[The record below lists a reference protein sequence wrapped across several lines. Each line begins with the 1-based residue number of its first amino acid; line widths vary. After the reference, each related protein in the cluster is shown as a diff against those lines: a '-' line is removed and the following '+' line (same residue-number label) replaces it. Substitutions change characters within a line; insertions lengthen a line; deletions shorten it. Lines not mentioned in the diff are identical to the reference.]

1 MQKDIRYN
9 GITQSLSD
17 LDCTDG
23 DLSLSHNI
31 INENGAMRPIVFPD
45 AEFTM
50 QSGEILCFVH
60 STANYKNYI
69 YLSGSNIKAFK
80 IDSGARSDYDFI
92 FSLDSG
98 ETLNKIESI
107 GNTVVVLTDK
117 RMVYFL
123 FKENSYVSLGDTI
136 PECEISFGLNT
147 STKLY
152 SLQGDRGDRWG
163 KFTINFDSIS
173 SGNLLN
179 EFSDENKTKITSQVL
194 AKVNKYIKEVATD
207 EGKFLFPFFVR
218 YALRMF
224 DGSLIHHSAPILM
237 IPCTKANPV
246 VVWNRYT
253 SSSYTSAE
261 LDIFGNPCTLDY
273 RIVSDMS
280 SLKNWGDIV
289 KSIDVFVSEPLYT
302 YDQNEQCTAFGK
314 PDDLKSFMVG
324 RWTSGD
330 SENGN
335 RDIMEIAD
343 NFYQKW
349 NLLDLYA
356 VTHGGKYPTNI
367 LLIPESETVGEK
379 IREASNF
386 YLLTSINISDYS
398 ETSDRT
404 NIEVGED
411 YLANIVLKER
421 MTDDYGSH
429 DKLIPSYSF
438 AYNSRLNIAGI
449 KKELFK
455 GYDSAS
461 IFPFTNGR
469 IDYSASKDS
478 SGNITESANDV
489 SVSYLYPKPIYT
501 YINEDREIVV
511 LNASSL
517 SFTDFGRYLFFP
529 NTNASKM
536 VVQYASVMTGNGPLI
551 SHYEVKL
558 KEHTGLNGSFY
569 FADFEE
575 PAVLALPQTA
585 SADRTVYLPNK
596 IYTSEVG
603 NPFYFPLSGIN
614 TVGVG
619 DILGISST
627 TKALSQGQFGQ
638 FPLLVFA
645 TDGIWAM
652 EVSSTGLYSAKQPIS
667 RDVVSNPKSITQIDG
682 AVVFISN
689 RGVMVIDGSTVNPI
703 SSTLDGPSF
712 IVESVEKLKEIL
724 INEELYGEIGEIDAV
739 KDYLASCKIS
749 YDYPNSRLILF
760 RDDRIYCYIYSIIT
774 GSWATASSTFE
785 HLVND
790 YPKSYL
796 QKANGEVVNISSK
809 VDYDSS
815 KTVKTFILS
824 RPIKLDDDAY
834 KTVNMIIN
842 RGKIDKSSG
851 AVIVFA
857 SSDGFSYYPIGSAVG
872 QQVSRLQGSPY
883 RYFRIAIIS
892 TQNMSKALS
901 TTSVYYTQ
909 KWRNKAR

>member
-17 LDCTDG
+17 LDCPDG

-50 QSGEILCFVH
+50 SSGEVLCFIH
-60 STANYKNYI
+60 STTNNKNYI
-69 YLSGSNIKAFK
+69 YLSGVDVKAFK
-80 IDSGARSDYDFI
+80 IDSGVRSDYDFS
-92 FSLDSG
+92 FSLDTG
-98 ETLNKIESI
+98 EALNKIESI

-123 FKENSYVSLGDTI
+123 FKENSYIPLGDTI
-136 PECEISFGLNT
+136 PECVISFGLNT
-147 STKLY
+147 VTRLY
-152 SLQGDRGDRWG
+152 SLQGDRGEKWG

-173 SGNLLN
+173 SGNILN
-179 EFSDENKTKITSQVL
+179 EFSDDNKTKITSQVL
-194 AKVNKYIKEVATD
+194 AKVNKYIKELATD
-207 EGKFLFPFFVR
+207 EGRFLYPFFVR
-218 YALRMF
+218 YALRLF

-237 IPCTKANPV
+237 IPCTKANPIA
-246 VVWNRYT
+246 VWNRNS
-253 SSSYTSAE
+253 SSSYSSAE
-261 LDIFGNPCTLDY
+261 LDIFGNPCLLDY
-273 RIVSDMS
+273 KILSDMS
-280 SLKNWGDIV
+280 TLKSWNDIV
-289 KSIDVFVSEPLYT
+289 KSIDIFISEPMYT
-302 YDQNEQCTAFGK
+302 YDQNKQCTAFGNY
-314 PDDLKSFMVG
+314 DNLKSFMVG

-330 SENGN
+330 SEDAN
-335 RDIMEIAD
+335 RTIMETAD

-349 NLLDLYA
+349 SLMDLYA
-356 VTHGGKYPTNI
+356 ISHGGKYPTNI
-367 LLIPESETVGEK
+367 LLLPESDTISEK
-379 IREASNF
+379 IKEASNF
-386 YLLTSINISDYS
+386 YLLTSINVNDYS

-411 YLANIVLKER
+411 YLGNIVLKER
-421 MTDDYGSH
+421 MTDDYDSH

-469 IDYSASKDS
+469 IDYSVTKVSN
-478 SGNITESANDV
+478 GNITESVKDV
-489 SVSYLYPKPIYT
+489 TISWLYPKPIYT
-501 YINEDREIVV
+501 FINENREIIV
-511 LNASSL
+511 LNKSSL

-529 NTNASKM
+529 NTKANKM
-536 VVQYASVMTGNGPLI
+536 IIEFSQIATGNGILKT
-551 SHYEVKL
+551 YYQVKL
-558 KEHTGLNGSFY
+558 KEHTGLNGAFFFSE
-569 FADFEE
+569 FED
-575 PAVLALPQTA
+575 LSS
-585 SADRTVYLPNK
+585 SATKPTESEDRAIYLPNK

-667 RDVVSNPKSITQIDG
+667 RDVVSNPSSITQIDG
-682 AVVFISN
+682 SVVFISN
-689 RGVMVIDGSTVNPI
+689 RGVMVIDGSSVSPI
-703 SSTLDGPSF
+703 SSVLDGPSF
-712 IVESVEKLKEIL
+712 SIQSVEKLREIL
-724 INEELYGEIGEIDAV
+724 IREELYGEIGELDAV
-739 KDYLASCKIS
+739 KDYLAECKIA

-760 RDDRIYCYIYSIIT
+760 RNDRIYCYIYSIT
-774 GSWATASSTFE
+774 SGSWSTASSTFE
-785 HLVND
+785 YLVND

-796 QKANGEVVNISSK
+796 QKANGEIINVSSK
-809 VDYDSS
+809 IIYDSE
-815 KTVKTFILS
+815 KTAKTFILS
-824 RPIKLDDDAY
+824 RSMKLDDDAY

-842 RGKIDKSSG
+842 RGKVDKSSG
-851 AVIVFA
+851 AIIAFA
-857 SSDGFSYYPIGSAVG
+857 SSDGFSYYPIGSAIG
-872 QQVSRLQGSPY
+872 QQLSRLQGSPY
-883 RYFRIAIIS
+883 RYFRLAIIG
-892 TQNMSKALS
+892 TQDMGKALS
-901 TTSVYYTQ
+901 ATSVYYTP